1 MKCGECKQLLD
12 GMYYLLMGRFLCE
25 RDYNRL
31 KKKCND
37 CGILIDGLYY
47 SDNNNK
53 TLCEVC
59 YKKTLGKCKRCN
71 GVLEGNLLK
80 IPGASFHT
88 DCFRCKI
95 CDISLAGSN
104 VMTDEDR
111 EIYCNKC
118 YDQLFAEK
126 CYACK
131 KPIVPKDGSNIAP
144 KLKALD
150 QNYHPECFKCQ
161 SCGLILEDGCY
172 PHKKKAYCFDCYET
186 IRSKN

>member
-1 MKCGECKQLLD
+1 MFQYFFQCGECKQLLD

-25 RDYNRL
+25 RDYNVSYHIKIQMKRATLFYCNLFQRL

-59 YKKTLGKCKRCN
+59 YKVHSKKLNTRIHIYVIPQKTLGKCKRCN

-88 DCFRCKI
+88 DCFRCKV
-95 CDISLAGSN
+95 CQLKPLYRFNVHTSL
-104 VMTDEDR
+104 D
-111 EIYCNKC
+111 
-118 YDQLFAEK
+118 L
-126 CYACK
+126 
-131 KPIVPKDGSNIAP
+131 
-144 KLKALD
+144 
-150 QNYHPECFKCQ
+150 
-161 SCGLILEDGCY
+161 
-172 PHKKKAYCFDCYET
+172 
-186 IRSKN
+186 

>member
-1 MKCGECKQLLD
+1 MKCGECRQILD

-47 SDNNNK
+47 TDNNNK
-53 TLCEVC
+53 TLCEMC
-59 YKKTLGKCKRCN
+59 YKKKLGKCKRCN
-71 GVLEGNLLK
+71 EVLEGNLLK
-80 IPGASFHT
+80 IPGASFHAN
-88 DCFRCKI
+88 CFKCKI
-95 CDISLAGSN
+95 CEKSLAGSN
-104 VMTDEDR
+104 VMTDEEK

-131 KPIVPKDGSNIAP
+131 KPIVPKDGSNMAP
-144 KLKALD
+144 KLRALD
-150 QNYHPECFKCQ
+150 QNYHPECFRCQ
-161 SCGLILEDGCY
+161 VCM
-172 PHKKKAYCFDCYET
+172 
-186 IRSKN
+186 